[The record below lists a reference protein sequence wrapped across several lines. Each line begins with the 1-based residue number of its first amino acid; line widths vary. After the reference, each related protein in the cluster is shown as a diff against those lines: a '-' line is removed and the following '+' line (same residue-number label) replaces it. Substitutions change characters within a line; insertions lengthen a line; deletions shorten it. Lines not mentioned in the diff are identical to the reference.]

1 MTRRYR
7 SRVLPPRA
15 RNRLLTEPQRADKC
29 DTRCRE
35 TPRTV
40 SPDAEETYF
49 VDMNKLLNQSKA
61 GKEAQDF
68 LKKKII
74 TGDKKFKEE
83 GESLKKEE
91 IDLIAKKKTLS
102 ADEYKKKL
110 NQLREK
116 NIKFQRKR
124 TNFTRAIATQRA
136 DARNRLLKA
145 LDPILTKYMSE
156 NNVQIIIYRKYIVV
170 AQSKLDL
177 TDKILEI
184 FNKEL
189 KSLNLK

>member
-1 MTRRYR
+1 MRYLKIIFFVFLILNFYKL
-7 SRVLPPRA
+7 SF
-15 RNRLLTEPQRADKC
+15 
-29 DTRCRE
+29 
-35 TPRTV
+35 
-40 SPDAEETYF
+40 AEETYF
-49 VDMNKLLNQSKA
+49 IDMSKLLNQSKA

-74 TGDKKFKEE
+74 TRDKKFKEE
-83 GESLKKEE
+83 GEVLKKEE
-91 IDLIAKKKTLS
+91 IDLIAKKKTLPK
-102 ADEYKKKL
+102 DEYKKVL

-124 TNFTRAIATQRA
+124 ANFTTAITTQRA

-145 LDPILTKYMSE
+145 LNPILTKYMSE
-156 NNVQIIIYRKYIVV
+156 NNIQIIIDKKYVV
-170 AQSKLDL
+170 MASSKIDL

>member
-1 MTRRYR
+1 MRYLKIIFFIFLILNFYNL
-7 SRVLPPRA
+7 SF
-15 RNRLLTEPQRADKC
+15 
-29 DTRCRE
+29 
-35 TPRTV
+35 
-40 SPDAEETYF
+40 AEETYF
-49 VDMNKLLNQSKA
+49 IDMSKLLNQSKA

-74 TGDKKFKEE
+74 TEDKKLKEE
-83 GESLKKEE
+83 GELLKKEE

-102 ADEYKKKL
+102 ADEYKKIL

-124 TNFTRAIATQRA
+124 TNFTTEITKQRA
-136 DARNRLLKA
+136 DARSRLLKA

-156 NNVQIIIYRKYIVV
+156 NNVQIIIYRKYIVM

-177 TDKILEI
+177 TDKVLEI
-184 FNKEL
+184 LNKEL

>member
-1 MTRRYR
+1 MRYLKIIFFVFLIFNFYNL
-7 SRVLPPRA
+7 SF
-15 RNRLLTEPQRADKC
+15 
-29 DTRCRE
+29 
-35 TPRTV
+35 
-40 SPDAEETYF
+40 AEEMYF
-49 VDMNKLLNQSKA
+49 IDMKKLLNQSKA

-74 TGDKKFKEE
+74 TGDKKLKEE
-83 GESLKKEE
+83 GELLKKEE

-124 TNFTRAIATQRA
+124 ANFTRAIATQRA
-136 DARNRLLKA
+136 DARNRLMQG

-156 NNVQIIIYRKYIVV
+156 NNIQIIIYKKYV
-170 AQSKLDL
+170 AMANSKLDL

>member
-1 MTRRYR
+1 MRYLKIIFF
-7 SRVLPPRA
+7 VLLIF
-15 RNRLLTEPQRADKC
+15 NFYN
-29 DTRCRE
+29 
-35 TPRTV
+35 V
-40 SPDAEETYF
+40 SSAEETYF
-49 VDMNKLLNQSKA
+49 INMNKLLNQSKA

-74 TGDKKFKEE
+74 TGDKKFKEK
-83 GESLKKEE
+83 GELLKKEE

-124 TNFTRAIATQRA
+124 TNFTRAIATQRT

>member
-1 MTRRYR
+1 MRYLKIIFF
-7 SRVLPPRA
+7 VLLIL
-15 RNRLLTEPQRADKC
+15 NFYNL
-29 DTRCRE
+29 
-35 TPRTV
+35 
-40 SPDAEETYF
+40 SFAEETYF
-49 VDMNKLLNQSKA
+49 INMNELLNQSKA

-74 TGDKKFKEE
+74 TGDKKIKEE
-83 GESLKKEE
+83 GELLKKEE
-91 IDLIAKKKTLS
+91 IDLIAKKKTFS

-116 NIKFQRKR
+116 NIEFQRKR
-124 TNFTRAIATQRA
+124 TNFTRIIATQRA

-145 LDPILTKYMSE
+145 LDPILTKYMSD

-184 FNKEL
+184 LNKEL

>member
-1 MTRRYR
+1 MRYLKIIFFVFL
-7 SRVLPPRA
+7 VL
-15 RNRLLTEPQRADKC
+15 NFYHL
-29 DTRCRE
+29 
-35 TPRTV
+35 
-40 SPDAEETYF
+40 SFAEETYF
-49 VDMNKLLNQSKA
+49 IDMNKLLNQSKA

-74 TGDKKFKEE
+74 TRDKKFKEE
-83 GESLKKEE
+83 GELLKKEE
-91 IDLIAKKKTLS
+91 IDLIAKKKTLT
-102 ADEYKKKL
+102 ADEYKKIL

-124 TNFTRAIATQRA
+124 TNFTTEIARQRA

-156 NNVQIIIYRKYIVV
+156 NNIQIIIYRKYIVL

-177 TDKILEI
+177 TDKVLEI

>member
-1 MTRRYR
+1 MRY
-7 SRVLPPRA
+7 LKIIFF
-15 RNRLLTEPQRADKC
+15 LLLIPNFYNL
-29 DTRCRE
+29 
-35 TPRTV
+35 
-40 SPDAEETYF
+40 SFAEETYF
-49 VDMNKLLNQSKA
+49 IDMNKLLNQSKV

-74 TGDKKFKEE
+74 TGDKKIKEE
-83 GESLKKEE
+83 GEFLKKEE

-102 ADEYKKKL
+102 ADEYKKIL

-116 NIKFQRKR
+116 NIKFQKERA
-124 TNFTRAIATQRA
+124 NFTRAIATQRT

-145 LDPILTKYMSE
+145 LDPILTKYMSD
-156 NNVQIIIYRKYIVV
+156 NNVQIIIYKKYIVV

>member
-1 MTRRYR
+1 MRYLKIIFF
-7 SRVLPPRA
+7 VLLIL
-15 RNRLLTEPQRADKC
+15 NFYNL
-29 DTRCRE
+29 
-35 TPRTV
+35 
-40 SPDAEETYF
+40 SFAEETYF
-49 VDMNKLLNQSKA
+49 IDMQKLLNQSKA

-74 TGDKKFKEE
+74 TGDKKFKEK
-83 GESLKKEE
+83 GELLKKEE

-136 DARNRLLKA
+136 EARNKLLKA
-145 LDPILTKYMSE
+145 LDPILIKYISE
-156 NNVQIIIYRKYIVV
+156 NNIQIVIYKKYV
-170 AQSKLDL
+170 AMANSKLDL

-184 FNKEL
+184 LNKEL

>member
-1 MTRRYR
+1 MRYLKIIFF
-7 SRVLPPRA
+7 VLLIL
-15 RNRLLTEPQRADKC
+15 NFYNL
-29 DTRCRE
+29 
-35 TPRTV
+35 
-40 SPDAEETYF
+40 SFAEETYF
-49 VDMNKLLNQSKA
+49 INMSKLLNQSKA

-83 GESLKKEE
+83 GELLKKEE

-102 ADEYKKKL
+102 TDEYKKIL

-124 TNFTRAIATQRA
+124 ASFTTEITTQRVE
-136 DARNRLLKA
+136 ARSRLLKT
-145 LDPILTKYMSE
+145 LDSILTKYMSE

-184 FNKEL
+184 LNKEL

>member
-1 MTRRYR
+1 MRYLKIIFF
-7 SRVLPPRA
+7 VLLIL
-15 RNRLLTEPQRADKC
+15 NFYNL
-29 DTRCRE
+29 
-35 TPRTV
+35 
-40 SPDAEETYF
+40 SFAEETYF

-68 LKKKII
+68 LKNKII
-74 TGDKKFKEE
+74 TRDKQLKKE
-83 GESLKKEE
+83 GELLKKEE
-91 IDLIAKKKTLS
+91 IDLITKKKTLS

-124 TNFTRAIATQRA
+124 TNFTREIATQRV
-136 DARNRLLKA
+136 DARNRLLEV

-156 NNVQIIIYRKYIVV
+156 NNVQIIMYRKYIVV

-177 TDKILEI
+177 TDKVLEI

>member
-1 MTRRYR
+1 MRYLKIIFFVFLILNFYNL
-7 SRVLPPRA
+7 SF
-15 RNRLLTEPQRADKC
+15 
-29 DTRCRE
+29 
-35 TPRTV
+35 
-40 SPDAEETYF
+40 AEETYF
-49 VDMNKLLNQSKA
+49 IDMQKLLNQSKA

-68 LKKKII
+68 LKNKII
-74 TGDKKFKEE
+74 TGDKKIKKE
-83 GESLKKEE
+83 GELLKKEE
-91 IDLIAKKKTLS
+91 IDLIAKKKNLS

-124 TNFTRAIATQRA
+124 TNFTRAIATQRT

-156 NNVQIIIYRKYIVV
+156 NNVQIILYRKYIVV

>member
-1 MTRRYR
+1 MRYLKIIFF
-7 SRVLPPRA
+7 VLLIL
-15 RNRLLTEPQRADKC
+15 NFYNL
-29 DTRCRE
+29 
-35 TPRTV
+35 
-40 SPDAEETYF
+40 SFAEETYF
-49 VDMNKLLNQSKA
+49 IDMSKLLNQSKA

-74 TGDKKFKEE
+74 TGNKKFKEE

-102 ADEYKKKL
+102 KDEYKKTL

-124 TNFTRAIATQRA
+124 ANFTTAIATQRA

-145 LDPILTKYMSE
+145 IDPILTKFMSE
-156 NNVQIIIYRKYIVV
+156 NNVQIVIYRKYIVM
-170 AQSKLDL
+170 ANSKLDL

-189 KSLNLK
+189 KSLYLK

>member
-1 MTRRYR
+1 MRYLKIIFF
-7 SRVLPPRA
+7 VLLIL
-15 RNRLLTEPQRADKC
+15 NFYNL
-29 DTRCRE
+29 
-35 TPRTV
+35 
-40 SPDAEETYF
+40 SFAEETYF
-49 VDMNKLLNQSKA
+49 IDVKKLLNQSKA

-68 LKKKII
+68 LKKKIV
-74 TGDKKFKEE
+74 TEDKKIKKE
-83 GESLKKEE
+83 GELLKKEE

-102 ADEYKKKL
+102 ADEYKKIL

-116 NIKFQRKR
+116 NIKFQKERA
-124 TNFTRAIATQRA
+124 NFTRAIATQRT

-145 LDPILTKYMSE
+145 LDPILTKYMSD

>member
-1 MTRRYR
+1 MRYLKIL
-7 SRVLPPRA
+7 SFVLLIF
-15 RNRLLTEPQRADKC
+15 NFYNL
-29 DTRCRE
+29 
-35 TPRTV
+35 
-40 SPDAEETYF
+40 SFAEETYF
-49 VDMNKLLNQSKA
+49 IDMSKLLNQSKA

-74 TGDKKFKEE
+74 NEDKKLKEE
-83 GESLKKEE
+83 GELLKKEE

-102 ADEYKKKL
+102 ADEYKKIL

-124 TNFTRAIATQRA
+124 ASFTTEITTQRVE
-136 DARNRLLKA
+136 ARSRLLKT
-145 LDPILTKYMSE
+145 LDSILTKYMSE

-184 FNKEL
+184 LNKEL

>member
-1 MTRRYR
+1 
-7 SRVLPPRA
+7 
-15 RNRLLTEPQRADKC
+15 
-29 DTRCRE
+29 
-35 TPRTV
+35 
-40 SPDAEETYF
+40 
-49 VDMNKLLNQSKA
+49 MNKLLNQSKA

-83 GESLKKEE
+83 GELLKKEE
-91 IDLIAKKKTLS
+91 IDLIAKKKALS
-102 ADEYKKKL
+102 TDEYKKIL

-116 NIKFQRKR
+116 NVKFQRKR
-124 TNFTRAIATQRA
+124 ANFTAAIATQRTE
-136 DARNRLLKA
+136 ARNRLLKA

-156 NNVQIIIYRKYIVV
+156 NNIQIIIYRKYIVL
-170 AQSKLDL
+170 ANSKLDL

>member
-1 MTRRYR
+1 MRYLKIIFFVFLILNFYN
-7 SRVLPPRA
+7 S
-15 RNRLLTEPQRADKC
+15 
-29 DTRCRE
+29 
-35 TPRTV
+35 
-40 SPDAEETYF
+40 SFAEEIYF
-49 VDMNKLLNQSKA
+49 IDMNKLLNQSKA

-68 LKKKII
+68 LKEKII
-74 TGDKKFKEE
+74 TGDKKLKNE
-83 GESLKKEE
+83 GELLKKEE

-102 ADEYKKKL
+102 ADEYKKTL

-116 NIKFQRKR
+116 NVKFQRKR

>member
-1 MTRRYR
+1 M
-7 SRVLPPRA
+7 SF
-15 RNRLLTEPQRADKC
+15 
-29 DTRCRE
+29 
-35 TPRTV
+35 
-40 SPDAEETYF
+40 AEETYF
-49 VDMNKLLNQSKA
+49 IDMNKLLNQSKA

-83 GESLKKEE
+83 GELLKKEE

-102 ADEYKKKL
+102 TDEYKKIL

-124 TNFTRAIATQRA
+124 ESFTTEITTQRVE
-136 DARNRLLKA
+136 ARSRLLKT
-145 LDPILTKYMSE
+145 LDSILTKYMSE

-184 FNKEL
+184 LNKEL

>member
-1 MTRRYR
+1 MRYLKIIFF
-7 SRVLPPRA
+7 VLLIL
-15 RNRLLTEPQRADKC
+15 NFYN
-29 DTRCRE
+29 
-35 TPRTV
+35 V
-40 SPDAEETYF
+40 SFAEETYF
-49 VDMNKLLNQSKA
+49 IDMQKILNQSKA

-74 TGDKKFKEE
+74 TEDKKIKEE
-83 GESLKKEE
+83 GELLKKEE

-102 ADEYKKKL
+102 KDEYKKTL

-124 TNFTRAIATQRA
+124 ANFTKKITTQRA
-136 DARNRLLKA
+136 NARNRLLKA
-145 LDPILTKYMSE
+145 LDPILTKYMSD

-177 TDKILEI
+177 TDKVLEI